1 MTKHITIFL
10 WAALLLV
17 LLSCGQNPDY
27 ERSAQQLAGRI
38 VQGHEKDFI
47 FTLVP
52 AENDYFELKQHGD
65 QIEIQGN
72 NGVSMARGLNH
83 YLRHY
88 CHASVSW
95 CGENLSGLPDPLP
108 EIASPVRIEASQPL
122 RYYLN
127 YCTYSYS
134 MAFWGWEEWEKE
146 IDRMALQ
153 GINLPLMAVN
163 SQYAVWQNTLKRLG
177 YTDDEI
183 LAFLPGA
190 GYEAWWLMGNLE
202 GFGGPVSQAYIDRQT
217 DLQKKM
223 LRRMR
228 ELGMQP
234 VFQGFYGM
242 VPNSLKAK
250 FPEAHILEQGEWCTY
265 QRPAFLDP
273 NDPLFDSI
281 ADIYYDEQKR
291 LFGEAVY
298 FAGDPF
304 HEGGQSEGIDVK
316 AAAGKIL
323 QAMRRTS
330 PRAVWILQGWQHNPM
345 PSLME
350 GLKQGDAIILDLM
363 ACERPQ
369 WGGIPSSMFYKPEGH
384 MHHNWIWCALPNF
397 GGKTG
402 LHGKMSSYA
411 SGPAFAKQHPLGK
424 NLCGVGTA
432 PEGIGTIPVVYDMV
446 YDMAWREDSL
456 NVDEWLKEYALY
468 RYGQPDSACDR
479 AWEILAHTIYECHNE
494 TGGPVES
501 YICARPADTIKHV
514 SAWGNAQIFY
524 DPDQVVTAW
533 ETMYEARNKFR
544 ESDTYRYD
552 LVDLTRQVLGDYF
565 KALHQEAVKA
575 FGRHD
580 TQRFKRLT
588 ARMLDVIRDDDRLLS
603 SRKEFY
609 AGTWIGQAEKA
620 GTDPQEKKRFV
631 ANAKRQITTWTDYDS
646 KLHDYAHKEW
656 GGLMRDLY
664 LPRWEAWVN
673 YKLALLNGE
682 QKSAP
687 DYFNLEKNWVNGNAR
702 YDTALSGNPI
712 DIVEALY
719 TKYIDEMRKIYKN
732 I

>member
-1 MTKHITIFL
+1 MIKRGLIGL
-10 WAALLLV
+10 WAGV
-17 LLSCGQNPDY
+17 LLTLFACSQATDY
-27 ERSAQQLAGRI
+27 EQSAQQLAGRL
-38 VQGHEKDFI
+38 VPGHEKDFI

-52 AENDYFELKQHGD
+52 AENDVFELKQHGD

-95 CGENLSGLPDPLP
+95 CGNNLSGIPDTLPR
-108 EIASPVRIEASQPL
+108 IASPLRIEASQPF

-134 MAFWGWEEWEKE
+134 MAFWGWEEWEQE

-183 LAFLPGA
+183 FAFLPGA

-202 GFGGPVSQAYIDRQT
+202 GFGGPVSQAFIDRQT

-242 VPNSLKAK
+242 VPNSLKEK
-250 FPEAHILEQGEWCTY
+250 FPQAHILEQGEWCTY

-281 ADIYYDEQKR
+281 ADIYYAEQKR
-291 LFGEAVY
+291 LFGDALY

-304 HEGGQSEGIDVK
+304 HEGGQTEGIDVK

-323 QAMRRTS
+323 QAMRRIS
-330 PRAVWILQGWQHNPM
+330 PNAVWILQGWQHNPM

-384 MHHNWIWCALPNF
+384 MYHNWIWCALPNF

-411 SGPAFAKQHPLGK
+411 SGPVFAKHHPLGK
-424 NLCGVGTA
+424 NLCGIGAA

-446 YDMAWREDSL
+446 YDMAWRNDSL
-456 NVDEWLKEYALY
+456 NVTDWLREYTHY
-468 RYGQPDSACDR
+468 RYGEADSACNR
-479 AWEILAHTIYECHNE
+479 AWEILARTIYECHNE

-514 SAWGNAQIFY
+514 SAWGNAEIFY

-533 ETMYEARNKFR
+533 ETMYASRNKFR
-544 ESDTYRYD
+544 NSDTYRYD
-552 LVDLTRQVLGDYF
+552 LVDLTRQVLSDYL
-565 KALHQEAVKA
+565 KALHRQAVAA
-575 FGRHD
+575 FQHHD
-580 TQRFKRLT
+580 TPRFTRLS
-588 ARMLDVIRDDDRLLS
+588 ARMLDIIRDDDRLLS
-603 SRKEFY
+603 TRKEFY
-609 AGTWIGQAEKA
+609 VGTWIGEAEKA
-620 GTDPQEKKRFV
+620 GTNPQEKKRFV

-646 KLHDYAHKEW
+646 ELHDYAHKEW
-656 GGLMRDLY
+656 GGLLRDLY

-673 YKLALLNGE
+673 YKLALLKGE
-682 QKSAP
+682 PAREP
-687 DYFNLEKNWVNGNAR
+687 DYFGLEKAWVTSDKT
-702 YDTALSGNPI
+702 YDEGPSGDSI
-712 DIVEALY
+712 AIIEELY
-719 TKYIDEMRKIYKN
+719 KQYIGEIRRTYKN